1 MRLADQAARAR
12 LRQRLEAFI
21 LAATGTYGELRL
33 ADLLRGRR

>member
-1 MRLADQAARAR
+1 MTPVDKDARAR